1 MTQRPRTQ
9 TAATPLWMGVA
20 AAAAAVATT
29 IWVVLTSR
37 TGTTYHLF
45 PFIVSASLGVMSR
58 LGGPPLSRVEA
69 AVTTMG
75 GLGAVAAGWFVLV
88 ATDETSHAT
97 FVADQPGGVG
107 GETIVIALLG
117 AAFSVWWV
125 LRKHGA

>member
-1 MTQRPRTQ
+1 MTPRPQTQ
-9 TAATPLWMGVA
+9 TAATPLWIGVI
-20 AAAAAVATT
+20 AAAVATAV
-29 IWVVLTSR
+29 WVALTAR

-45 PFIVSASLGVMSR
+45 PFIVAASLGVMSR

-69 AVTTMG
+69 AVTTIG

-88 ATDETSHAT
+88 ATNETSHAT

-117 AAFSVWWV
+117 AAFSAWWV
-125 LRKHGA
+125 LRRHSA

>member
-9 TAATPLWMGVA
+9 TAATPLWMGVT
-20 AAAAAVATT
+20 AAAVATT
-29 IWVVLTSR
+29 IWVVLTAR

-45 PFIVSASLGVMSR
+45 PFIVAASLGVMSR

-69 AVTTMG
+69 AVTTIG

-88 ATDETSHAT
+88 ATNETSHAT

-107 GETIVIALLG
+107 GETIVIALIG
-117 AAFSVWWV
+117 AAFSAWWV

>member
-9 TAATPLWMGVA
+9 TAATPPWIGVI
-20 AAAAAVATT
+20 AAVIATT
-29 IWVVLTSR
+29 VWVVLTSR

-45 PFIVSASLGVMSR
+45 PFVVAASLGVMAR

-69 AVTTMG
+69 AVTTIG
-75 GLGAVAAGWFVLV
+75 GLVAVAAGWFTLV
-88 ATDETSHAT
+88 ATDEASSAT

-107 GETIVIALLG
+107 GETAAIALLG

-125 LRKHGA
+125 LRVRRD

>member
-20 AAAAAVATT
+20 AAAVATT
-29 IWVVLTSR
+29 IWVVLTAR

-45 PFIVSASLGVMSR
+45 PFIVAASLGVMSR

-88 ATDETSHAT
+88 ATNETSHAT

-117 AAFSVWWV
+117 AAFSAWWV
-125 LRKHGA
+125 LRRHSA

>member
-1 MTQRPRTQ
+1 MTQRPVTQ
-9 TAATPLWMGVA
+9 TAATPLWMGVV
-20 AAAAAVATT
+20 AAVIATT

-45 PFIVSASLGVMSR
+45 PFIVAASLGVMSR
-58 LGGPPLSRVEA
+58 LGGPPLSRAEA
-69 AVTTMG
+69 AITTAG

-97 FVADQPGGVG
+97 FIADQPGGVG
-107 GETIVIALLG
+107 GETIMIALLG

-125 LRKHGA
+125 LRNHSA

>member
-20 AAAAAVATT
+20 AAAVATT
-29 IWVVLTSR
+29 IWVVLTAR

-45 PFIVSASLGVMSR
+45 PFIVAASLGVMSR

-69 AVTTMG
+69 AVTTIG
-75 GLGAVAAGWFVLV
+75 GLGAVATGWFVLV

-125 LRKHGA
+125 LRRHSA